1 MRIKDPIG
9 ISLVVVSLILFII
22 PWLPGASLFGNSGE
36 RSMVVVTLAILCFL
50 SLLILIIQRGWRG
63 MWLLIG
69 LIPSAYWPA
78 QFLLFF
84 FHFSVLCRFF
94 LAPNPQCDL

>member
-1 MRIKDPIG
+1 
-9 ISLVVVSLILFII
+9 
-22 PWLPGASLFGNSGE
+22 
-36 RSMVVVTLAILCFL
+36 
-50 SLLILIIQRGWRG
+50 

-84 FHFSVLCRFF
+84 FHFSVLCQFF